1 MMRHLKILVVDDD
14 KDNADS
20 LGELFE
26 MEGHSV
32 RVVYSGRE
40 AIHAYLEADFQL
52 AFIDVMMPG
61 MNGVE
66 SFMEIRKMKPKAN
79 VFMMSGYSVEELLRQ
94 AMSHGARGMFAKPVD
109 PQTLLSTVNEIG
121 ENGVLVAQSQGPQF
135 FSELQRLANE
145 GKTRCR
151 IVNSPAALE
160 RDGTDGDMLVLN
172 MNQPLIDTI
181 GLYSTLRK
189 AQDLPPTAILT
200 PPVPSLQGDDCF
212 NDMLVTGILSKP
224 FDPDRVL
231 SHVQSVAA

>member
-1 MMRHLKILVVDDD
+1 MRHLKILVVDDD
-14 KDNADS
+14 RDNADS
-20 LGELFE
+20 LGELFA
-26 MEGHSV
+26 MEGHDV
-32 RVVYSGRE
+32 RVVYSGQE
-40 AIHAYLEADFQL
+40 AIHAYLQADFEL

-94 AMSHGARGMFAKPVD
+94 AMSNGARGMFAKPVD

-121 ENGVLVAQSQGPQF
+121 ENGVLVAQGQGPLF
-135 FSELQRLANE
+135 FSELQRLASE

-151 IVNSPAALE
+151 IINSPGALE
-160 RDGTDGDMLVLN
+160 RGGTEGDMLVLN

-181 GLYSTLRK
+181 GLYAALRK
-189 AQDLPPTAILT
+189 VQDLPPTAILT
-200 PPVPSLQGDDCF
+200 PQLPSEKSEDCF
-212 NDMLVTGILSKP
+212 HDMLVTGILSKP

-231 SHVQSVAA
+231 SHIQTVAA